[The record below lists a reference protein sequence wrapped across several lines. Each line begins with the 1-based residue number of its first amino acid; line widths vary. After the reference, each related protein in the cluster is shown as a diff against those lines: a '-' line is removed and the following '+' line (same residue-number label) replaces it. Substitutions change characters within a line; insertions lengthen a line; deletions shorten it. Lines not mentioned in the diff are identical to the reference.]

1 MTHAAPQI
9 LRLFTPAGRPLTSL
23 RSFDKTVTLPTEIH
37 LHTDGRATACHPQY
51 GDETYVSLYDL
62 CGAYE
67 LDETE
72 VRGEFEGEQWERA
85 EEAAQQENTD
95 ANT

>member
-1 MTHAAPQI
+1 MQI
-9 LRLFTPAGRPLTSL
+9 LHLFTPTGRPLTSL
-23 RSFDKTVTLPTEIH
+23 RSSDETVTLPTEIH
-37 LHTDGRATACHPQY
+37 LHSDGRATARHPQY

-72 VRGEFEGEQWERA
+72 VRGELEGDQPSRA
-85 EEAAQQENTD
+85 ATLSALAA
-95 ANT
+95 AR